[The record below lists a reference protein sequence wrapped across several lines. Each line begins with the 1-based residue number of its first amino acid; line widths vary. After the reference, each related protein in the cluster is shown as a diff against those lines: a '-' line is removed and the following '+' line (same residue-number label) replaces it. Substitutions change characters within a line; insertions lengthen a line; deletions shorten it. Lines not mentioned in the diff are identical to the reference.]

1 AEAVVK
7 EAARAAEGRGA
18 VFLYRG
24 TRHGAQNADLFE
36 VSDPY
41 LKDYAAHDA
50 FARAEM
56 LTRKQVPRRR
66 FVYVPGS
73 LRREWVGEVW
83 RTIAPAETM
92 VTVEDHGMIPPVAI
106 DRVRRHQ
113 NGDGISVLHLYSSH
127 LRRVPVPTRRRSG
140 PCAGG

>member
-7 EAARAAEGRGA
+7 EAARVAGGRG
-18 VFLYRG
+18 VGFLYRG
-24 TRHGAQNADLFE
+24 TRHGADQADLFE

-56 LTRKQVPRRR
+56 MSRKIVTRRR

-73 LRREWVGEVW
+73 LRREWVGEAG
-83 RTIAPAETM
+83 RTLSPAETV
-92 VTVEDHGMIPPVAI
+92 VTAEDHGMIPPVAI

-113 NGDGISVLHLYSSH
+113 NGDGITVLHLYSSH
-127 LRRVPVPTRRRSG
+127 LRRMPVTA
-140 PCAGG
+140 AG